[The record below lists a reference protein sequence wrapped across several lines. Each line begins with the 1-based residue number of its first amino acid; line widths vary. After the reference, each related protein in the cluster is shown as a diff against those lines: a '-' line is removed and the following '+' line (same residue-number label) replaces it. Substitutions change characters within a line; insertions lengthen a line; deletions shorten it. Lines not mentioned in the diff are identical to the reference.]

1 MENNFIIE
9 AYNIKKSF
17 GSIVALDGISFKVK
31 RGEIFGFLGPNGA
44 GKTTTFRILTGIIK
58 PDEGNAK
65 ISGYDI
71 LKETIKAKELMGVLP
86 ETPNAYPDLSVWKNI
101 IFIARLYDVKNFEE
115 KAINLLKEF
124 DLYGRKDS
132 KAKELSKGMKQRLLL
147 CMAMIN
153 DPPILLLDEPTS
165 GLDVQSARLIRK
177 KIMDLG
183 KEGKTIFLTTHN
195 LEEANLM
202 CDRVAI
208 IKKGR
213 IICIDNPE
221 NLRKIT
227 GKNITV
233 EVKFDREFSE
243 AEKVFKGAEIDGK
256 TIKIST
262 ESVND
267 TICYITDL
275 ARDKGLKIE
284 SINVEKASLED
295 VFIKLVEE
303 KC

>member
-9 AYNIKKSF
+9 AHNIKKSF
-17 GSIVALDGISFKVK
+17 GSIIALDGISFKVK
-31 RGEIFGFLGPNGA
+31 KGEIFGFLGPNGA

-65 ISGYDI
+65 IAGYDI
-71 LKETIKAKELMGVLP
+71 LKETIKAKELIGVLP

-101 IFIARLYDVKNFEE
+101 TFIAHLYNVKNFEE
-115 KAINLLKEF
+115 KARNLLKEF
-124 DLYGRKDS
+124 DLYDRKDS

-153 DPPILLLDEPTS
+153 DPPILFLDEPTN
-165 GLDVQSARLIRK
+165 GVDVQSARLIRT

-208 IKKGR
+208 IKKGK
-213 IICIDNPE
+213 IICIDSPE

-227 GKNITV
+227 GKTITV
-233 EVKFDREFSE
+233 EVKFDREFDD
-243 AEKVFKGAEIDGK
+243 AKKVFKGAEIDGK

-267 TICYITDL
+267 TIYYITDL
-275 ARDKGLKIE
+275 ARDKRLKIE

-295 VFIKLVEE
+295 VFIKLVEG